1 MSGVMNMLLGA
12 RTAIA
17 AAVDEFFNRV
27 TLLLPGDGTNGAQ
40 NNTFLDSST
49 NNFTITRNGN
59 TTQGTFSPFSQTGWS
74 NYFDG
79 SGDYIAFTSIAGYG
93 VGTGNFSVQ
102 AFVNFNSISGNQR
115 IFCLGVSGTDG
126 INIQYSGGSTQ
137 LIVDIA
143 NAGVIAYTWTP
154 VVGTWYQIDVV
165 RAGTGSNQTTLYIN
179 GSSVATGTSSGSVG
193 QNPVN
198 VGGISWNSSF
208 TVNGYIS
215 NLRFSNTA
223 RSISAVTTNYSSD
236 ANTLL
241 LTSQS
246 NRFVDN
252 SSTGNT
258 FTIGGTPSVQ
268 AFSPFAPTAAY
279 SAATVGGSGY
289 FDETS
294 DYLSASTN
302 TAFNC
307 GTGNWTI
314 EAWVYIT
321 AETRTYPIIMGNNN
335 GTYSAGALAFG
346 NSNND
351 SASYNNKFIVTG
363 FDSTLRFVDAT
374 THPKNTWI
382 HIAVVRDSTTSLKM
396 FRDGVQVASTTIAS
410 GYTFDWGKGGL
421 LVGGGNWDGV
431 NSSFGGNIFNLRFI
445 KGTAVY
451 SGAFTP
457 PTAPL
462 STSGSASASAY
473 PSTTN
478 VNTTFAA
485 SECSLLL
492 NFTNAGITD
501 ATAKNDLETVGN
513 AQISTTQSKFGG
525 SSMYFAGTSND
536 FVRVPPSRFFNQLYS
551 TTQSFTIEFWIYL
564 TAYGNPSTPFCT
576 GITNGA
582 TGYRVDISNTGTV
595 TWISNGAGTAA
606 TSSVS
611 LNTWTYFAFVWDGS
625 KIYLYKNGTLANTGG
640 TTTSW
645 TNNSDQLNIGKAGIS
660 SFEYPITGYIDDFR
674 ITTGVARSITTS
686 PTTAFPLQ

>member
-1 MSGVMNMLLGA
+1 
-12 RTAIA
+12 
-17 AAVDEFFNRV
+17 
-27 TLLLPGDGTNGAQ
+27 
-40 NNTFLDSST
+40 
-49 NNFTITRNGN
+49 
-59 TTQGTFSPFSQTGWS
+59 
-74 NYFDG
+74 
-79 SGDYIAFTSIAGYG
+79 
-93 VGTGNFSVQ
+93 
-102 AFVNFNSISGNQR
+102 
-115 IFCLGVSGTDG
+115 
-126 INIQYSGGSTQ
+126 
-137 LIVDIA
+137 
-143 NAGVIAYTWTP
+143 
-154 VVGTWYQIDVV
+154 
-165 RAGTGSNQTTLYIN
+165 
-179 GSSVATGTSSGSVG
+179 
-193 QNPVN
+193 
-198 VGGISWNSSF
+198 
-208 TVNGYIS
+208 
-215 NLRFSNTA
+215 
-223 RSISAVTTNYSSD
+223 
-236 ANTLL
+236 
-241 LTSQS
+241 
-246 NRFVDN
+246 
-252 SSTGNT
+252 
-258 FTIGGTPSVQ
+258 
-268 AFSPFAPTAAY
+268 
-279 SAATVGGSGY
+279 
-289 FDETS
+289 
-294 DYLSASTN
+294 
-302 TAFNC
+302 
-307 GTGNWTI
+307 
-314 EAWVYIT
+314 
-321 AETRTYPIIMGNNN
+321 
-335 GTYSAGALAFG
+335 
-346 NSNND
+346 
-351 SASYNNKFIVTG
+351 
-363 FDSTLRFVDAT
+363 
-374 THPKNTWI
+374 
-382 HIAVVRDSTTSLKM
+382 M